1 MIEKRKRGPN
11 TTPSKEYLHKRL
23 SHTIGQTID
32 NCLSVLV
39 ERGRLYD
46 DSNNLINPADV
57 GRAEQMWIQIVGDL
71 LILHVDFEFCRKEYP
86 SMKEQIDTL
95 EQLFND
101 TVAKSETF
109 HTCRCKGCNS

>member
-11 TTPSKEYLHKRL
+11 TTPSKEYLNKRL
-23 SHTIGQTID
+23 IHTMGQTID
-32 NCLSVLV
+32 NCISALV
-39 ERGRLYD
+39 ERGKLYD
-46 DSNNLINPADV
+46 ESNNLINPADS

-71 LILHVDFEFCRKEYP
+71 LILHVDFDFCRKEYS

-101 TVAKSETF
+101 TVAKSDTF
-109 HTCRCKGCNS
+109 HTCRCKGCNP